1 MDRCSFGSKL
11 MNMGSD
17 LVIMSQEFGLK
28 TKRIVIGHVMVCSGC
43 CCGAVS
49 RGKPEVPVD
58 WLKQEWKSRGLLKNI
73 QLSISGCLGPCD
85 LPNVVKIS
93 VPGFEAWLGQIQR
106 PDQYSSLV
114 KWACE
119 SKAIGWLLP
128 LPDEFEKQRFDPF
141 RVSAG

>member
-1 MDRCSFGSKL
+1 MDRCRFGSKL
-11 MNMGSD
+11 MKMGSD
-17 LVIMSQEFGLK
+17 LVIMSPEFGLK

-93 VPGFEAWLGQIQR
+93 APGFEAWLGQIQR

-141 RVSAG
+141 RVPAG

>member
-1 MDRCSFGSKL
+1 MDRRCFGSEL
-11 MNMGSD
+11 MNLGSD
-17 LVIMSQEFGLK
+17 LVIASPELGLK
-28 TKRIVIGHVMVCSGC
+28 TKRIVMGHVMVCSGC

-93 VPGFEAWLGQIQR
+93 APGFEAWLGQIQR
-106 PDQYSSLV
+106 LEQYSGLV
-114 KWACE
+114 NWACE
-119 SKAIGWLLP
+119 SKAMGSLLP
-128 LPDEFEKQRFDPF
+128 LPDEFEKLRFNPF
-141 RVSAG
+141 RPAVA